1 MVIMCFALVWYSLVS
16 FDLFWFGSG
25 QFWFDFV
32 WICFV
37 LFGLALFGLDMFC
50 FVWFY
55 FVLLCFGF
63 MGLNFVQFDLLLCFF
78 NYCDI
83 SFSMCCHVDS
93 LIFTLGLVIVDIL
106 NLVPIITPRVA
117 YSTTLKIPP
126 ELVNED
132 NYWQYCTIGKQTPHH
147 HPPPS

>member
-37 LFGLALFGLDMFC
+37 LFGLDMFC

-63 MGLNFVQFDLLLCFF
+63 MGLNFVQFDLLLCFL